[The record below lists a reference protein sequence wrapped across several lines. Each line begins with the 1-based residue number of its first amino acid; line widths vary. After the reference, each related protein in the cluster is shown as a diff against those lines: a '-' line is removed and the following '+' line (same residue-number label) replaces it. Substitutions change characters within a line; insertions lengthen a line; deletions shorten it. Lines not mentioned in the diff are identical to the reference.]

1 MLETICET
9 MVEAYRRN
17 WITSRDGNV
26 SIRHHDRD
34 HFYITPSGV
43 RKQTLQPDQFKRIG
57 ITTGINSGVGQGIY
71 WHLWR
76 ELEYTDISSSLKP
89 SGEIPLH
96 FGLQKE
102 MGKHK
107 NDVRVVMHFHPTYCV
122 AAMHA
127 GIDLSSMVKDF
138 PELSRYTK
146 VAPNVGD
153 VPPISQELAD
163 QCFEKLELD
172 SQGNIQYD
180 IVGIK
185 GHGVVAI
192 DTSPWRAFEHI
203 ERLEHICQIVL
214 ASRQIQ
220 QSKSVDSIACV
231 DASRSSSKIKA
242 EDFGVPPEFAE
253 RAENYAQW
261 SIAKAKEFYVKLA
274 STGIDPRPATDPE
287 KYLPGARAAA
297 EAVAK
302 GIAACI
308 RESKLT

>member
-1 MLETICET
+1 MLETICDT

-43 RKQTLQPDQFKRIG
+43 RKQTLQPDQFKKIK
-57 ITTGINSGVGQGIY
+57 IVSSLMWWEEY
-71 WHLWR
+71 
-76 ELEYTDISSSLKP
+76 YTDISKNLKP

-96 FGLQKE
+96 FGLQCN
-102 MGKHK
+102 MGQHS

-127 GIDLSSMVKDF
+127 GIDLSTIVNDF

-146 VAPNVGD
+146 VAKNVPD
-153 VPPISQELAD
+153 VPPISQDLAD
-163 QCFEKLELD
+163 ACFENLELD
-172 SQGNIQYD
+172 HGGNIAYD

-192 DTSPWRAFEHI
+192 DSSPWRAFEHI

-214 ASRQIQ
+214 AS
-220 QSKSVDSIACV
+220 
-231 DASRSSSKIKA
+231 
-242 EDFGVPPEFAE
+242 G
-253 RAENYAQW
+253 
-261 SIAKAKEFYVKLA
+261 
-274 STGIDPRPATDPE
+274 
-287 KYLPGARAAA
+287 KY
-297 EAVAK
+297 
-302 GIAACI
+302 
-308 RESKLT
+308 

>member
-9 MVEAYRRN
+9 MMEAYRRN

-43 RKQTLQPDQFKRIG
+43 RKQTLQPDQFKKIKIVRRDV
-57 ITTGINSGVGQGIY
+57 TFWQ
-71 WHLWR
+71 
-76 ELEYTDISSSLKP
+76 EMPYTDISANLKP
-89 SGEIPLH
+89 SGELPLH
-96 FGLQKE
+96 FGLQKK
-102 MGKHK
+102 MGQHS

-127 GIDLSSMVKDF
+127 GIELGDIARDF

-146 VAPNVGD
+146 VAHNVGD

-163 QCFEKLELD
+163 QCHSNLKLD
-172 SQGNIQYD
+172 HNGNIKYD

-203 ERLEHICQIVL
+203 ERLEHICKIVL
-214 ASRQIQ
+214 ASNKTR
-220 QSKSVDSIACV
+220 
-231 DASRSSSKIKA
+231 
-242 EDFGVPPEFAE
+242 
-253 RAENYAQW
+253 
-261 SIAKAKEFYVKLA
+261 KE
-274 STGIDPRPATDPE
+274 S
-287 KYLPGARAAA
+287 
-297 EAVAK
+297 
-302 GIAACI
+302 
-308 RESKLT
+308 